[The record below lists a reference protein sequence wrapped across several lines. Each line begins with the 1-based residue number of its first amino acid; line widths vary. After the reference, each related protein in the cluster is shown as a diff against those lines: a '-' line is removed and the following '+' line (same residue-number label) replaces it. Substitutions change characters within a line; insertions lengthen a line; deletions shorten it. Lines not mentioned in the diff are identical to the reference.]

1 MTARETNLVNAFETT
16 LAAQLAS
23 GGTTM
28 NLTDDPGIDSPVYL
42 VIDPDNDS
50 NREVI
55 LWSSG
60 TNHAAATI
68 TRDVDSKHGTDPTH
82 AAGTQVRLA
91 VVKQHIEEAHDAIQ
105 QGFILEDGDGTEVTI
120 APIVS
125 AGVYTQRE
133 VKFIDTGGL
142 EINWTDTD
150 VGSDAD
156 QYDLT
161 FTLDLNGLTA
171 AAVDIA
177 ADSVAI
183 IDANDSNLTRKES
196 LADVIAAIDGTGL
209 TASSGVLSVDASQA
223 ITALTGG
230 DLTIFD
236 DANNADVSLALGTSA
251 TESLTIQVLNGGSN
265 KTAEEIH
272 FSTATASGT
281 ANHGKMVF
289 DIDGTDILTIDDG
302 GIDIASG
309 KTIAINGTD
318 LVVHTA
324 GNLIDF
330 DSAAI
335 DVDLSEAA
343 EEAIANGDYIIFL
356 DGGATG
362 AAKKENIAD
371 VATLFAGTGLTASSS
386 VISVDAS
393 QAITALTG
401 GDLTIFDDANNA
413 DVSLKM
419 GTSATEALSIEV
431 LNGGSNKTAE
441 EIKIQTST
449 ASGTANHGKIS
460 VYIDDV
466 EILDIDDGGID
477 LASGKTF
484 AINGTDIVGTDTQ
497 LTTEEVQDIVG
508 AMFTSNTETN
518 ITVTYEDGDG
528 TIDLVALAGDITSV
542 VAGVGLSGGGTTG
555 DVTLTLDFSELSAV
569 TPADGD
575 SFATLDSDGAVE
587 QRTTTTALAT
597 LFAGGGLTASSSVIS
612 NDVIGKQSMW
622 VPAAAMYPTTTAGC
636 AAIASV
642 ESTAGRPD
650 MKVLDFDASS
660 DENAQ
665 FSIAMPS
672 YWNEGTITYQ
682 VYWTTA
688 ATDTDGVAWSLAGVC
703 VSDNDTIDVA
713 FGTAVVVTDDALGA
727 AEDLCVTAESG
738 AVTIAGSPAAGDLA
752 YFNIERDV
760 SDGNDDMAEDA
771 RLIGIKIFY
780 TIDDVHEA

>member
-60 TNHAAATI
+60 TNHAAATV
-68 TRDVDSKHGTDPTH
+68 TRDIDSKHGTDPTH

-105 QGFILEDGDGTEVTI
+105 QGFVLEDGDGTEVTI

-125 AGVYTQRE
+125 SGVYTQRE

-142 EINWTDTD
+142 DINWTDTD
-150 VGSDAD
+150 VGSDTD
-156 QYDLT
+156 PYDLT

-171 AAVDIA
+171 ATVDIA

-230 DLTIFD
+230 DLTIYD

-251 TESLTIQVLNGGSN
+251 TESLTIQVLNGASN
-265 KTAEEIH
+265 KTAEEVH

-281 ANHGKMVF
+281 ADHGKMVF

-302 GIDIASG
+302 GIDVASG

-371 VATLFAGTGLTASSS
+371 IATLFAGTGLTASSS
-386 VISVDAS
+386 VIAVDAS

-441 EIKIQTST
+441 EIKIATST

-477 LASGKTF
+477 LASGMSF
-484 AINGTDIVGTDTQ
+484 AINGTDLPTAALTAGNLIDLDGTD
-497 LTTEEVQDIVG
+497 
-508 AMFTSNTETN
+508 
-518 ITVTYEDGDG
+518 
-528 TIDLVALAGDITSV
+528 IDVD
-542 VAGVGLSGGGTTG
+542 LS
-555 DVTLTLDFSELSAV
+555 EAAEAAI
-569 TPADGD
+569 ADGD
-575 SFATLDSDGAVE
+575 YILFLDGGATGTQSKE
-587 QRTTTTALAT
+587 ALADVAT
-597 LFAGGGLTASSSVIS
+597 LFAGGGLTAASSVIS

-622 VPAAAMYPTTTAGC
+622 IPAAAMSPTASAGC
-636 AAIASV
+636 AAITSV

-650 MKVLDFDASS
+650 IKVLDFDASS

-665 FSIAMPS
+665 FSIAFPS

>member
-60 TNHAAATI
+60 TNHAAATV
-68 TRDVDSKHGTDPTH
+68 TRDIDSKHGTDPTH

-105 QGFILEDGDGTEVTI
+105 QGFVLEDGDGTEVTI

-125 AGVYTQRE
+125 SGVYTQRE

-142 EINWTDTD
+142 DINWTDTD
-150 VGSDAD
+150 VGSDTD
-156 QYDLT
+156 PYDLT

-171 AAVDIA
+171 ATVDIA

-230 DLTIFD
+230 DLTIYD

-251 TESLTIQVLNGGSN
+251 TESLTIQVLNGASN
-265 KTAEEIH
+265 KTAEEVH

-281 ANHGKMVF
+281 ADHGKMVF

-302 GIDIASG
+302 GIDVASG

-371 VATLFAGTGLTASSS
+371 IATLFAGTGLTASSS
-386 VISVDAS
+386 VIAVDAS

-441 EIKIQTST
+441 EIKIATST

-477 LASGKTF
+477 LASGMSF
-484 AINGTDIVGTDTQ
+484 AINGTDLPTAALTAGNLIDLDGTD
-497 LTTEEVQDIVG
+497 
-508 AMFTSNTETN
+508 
-518 ITVTYEDGDG
+518 
-528 TIDLVALAGDITSV
+528 IDVD
-542 VAGVGLSGGGTTG
+542 LS
-555 DVTLTLDFSELSAV
+555 EAAEAAI
-569 TPADGD
+569 ADGD
-575 SFATLDSDGAVE
+575 YILFLDGGATGTQSKE
-587 QRTTTTALAT
+587 ALADVAT
-597 LFAGGGLTASSSVIS
+597 LFAGGGLTAASSVIS

-622 VPAAAMYPTTTAGC
+622 IPAAAMSPTASAGC
-636 AAIASV
+636 AAITSV

-650 MKVLDFDASS
+650 IKVLDFDASS

-665 FSIAMPS
+665 FSIAFPS

-780 TIDDVHEA
+780 TIDSTRHKQWQDQHHSVIK

>member
-125 AGVYTQRE
+125 SGVYTQRE
-133 VKFIDTGGL
+133 IKFIDTGGL
-142 EINWTDTD
+142 DINWTDTD
-150 VGSDAD
+150 VGSDTD
-156 QYDLT
+156 PYDLT

-230 DLTIFD
+230 DLTIYD

-251 TESLTIQVLNGGSN
+251 TESLTIQVLNGASN

-281 ANHGKMVF
+281 ADHGKMVF

-343 EEAIANGDYIIFL
+343 EEAIVNGDYIIFL

-466 EILDIDDGGID
+466 EILDIGINKSGDIKFIDENKNPDKKYKSVNKIEHSPINKELNIKSEISSIIMQELELKDISD
-477 LASGKTF
+477 LD
-484 AINGTDIVGTDTQ
+484 NGALGYTIGWDSLNHIKIILAVENYFSIKFSSENFETLTSLDDIVNS
-497 LTTEEVQDIVG
+497 V
-508 AMFTSNTETN
+508 ETN
-518 ITVTYEDGDG
+518 LILETV
-528 TIDLVALAGDITSV
+528 
-542 VAGVGLSGGGTTG
+542 LSC
-555 DVTLTLDFSELSAV
+555 
-569 TPADGD
+569 P
-575 SFATLDSDGAVE
+575 
-587 QRTTTTALAT
+587 
-597 LFAGGGLTASSSVIS
+597 
-612 NDVIGKQSMW
+612 
-622 VPAAAMYPTTTAGC
+622 
-636 AAIASV
+636 
-642 ESTAGRPD
+642 ST
-650 MKVLDFDASS
+650 
-660 DENAQ
+660 
-665 FSIAMPS
+665 
-672 YWNEGTITYQ
+672 
-682 VYWTTA
+682 
-688 ATDTDGVAWSLAGVC
+688 
-703 VSDNDTIDVA
+703 
-713 FGTAVVVTDDALGA
+713 
-727 AEDLCVTAESG
+727 
-738 AVTIAGSPAAGDLA
+738 
-752 YFNIERDV
+752 
-760 SDGNDDMAEDA
+760 
-771 RLIGIKIFY
+771 
-780 TIDDVHEA
+780 

>member
-60 TNHAAATI
+60 TNHAAATV
-68 TRDVDSKHGTDPTH
+68 TRDVDSSHGTDPTH

-105 QGFILEDGDGTEVTI
+105 QGFVLEDGDGTEVTI
-120 APIVS
+120 APIVTS
-125 AGVYTQRE
+125 GVYTQRE

-142 EINWTDTD
+142 DINWTDTD
-150 VGSDAD
+150 NGTDAD
-156 QYDLT
+156 PYDLT

-171 AAVDIA
+171 ATVDIA

-230 DLTIFD
+230 DLTIYD

-251 TESLTIQVLNGGSN
+251 TESLTIQVLNGASN
-265 KTAEEIH
+265 KTAEEVH

-281 ANHGKMVF
+281 ADHGKMVF

-302 GIDIASG
+302 GIDVASG

-371 VATLFAGTGLTASSS
+371 IATLFAGTGLTASSS

-431 LNGGSNKTAE
+431 LNGSGNKTAE
-441 EIKIQTST
+441 EIKINTST

-460 VYIDDV
+460 IYIDDT
-466 EILDIDDGGID
+466 EIMDIDDGGID
-477 LASGKTF
+477 MASGKTV
-484 AINGTDIVGTDTQ
+484 AIDGTDLVNLTAGNLIDFDGTDIDVD
-497 LTTEEVQDIVG
+497 LTEAAEAAI
-508 AMFTSNTETN
+508 
-518 ITVTYEDGDG
+518 
-528 TIDLVALAGDITSV
+528 
-542 VAGVGLSGGGTTG
+542 
-555 DVTLTLDFSELSAV
+555 
-569 TPADGD
+569 ADGD
-575 SFATLDSDGAVE
+575 YILFLDGGATGTQSKEALAD
-587 QRTTTTALAT
+587 LAT
-597 LFAGGGLTASSSVIS
+597 LFAGGGLTAASSVIS

-622 VPAAAMYPTTTAGC
+622 VPAAAMYPTASAGC
-636 AAIASV
+636 AAITAV
-642 ESTAGRPD
+642 ETTAGRPD
-650 MKVLDFDASS
+650 MYVLDFDASS

-688 ATDTDGVAWSLAGVC
+688 ATDTDGVAWSLAGVSC
-703 VSDNDTIDVA
+703 SDNDTIDVA